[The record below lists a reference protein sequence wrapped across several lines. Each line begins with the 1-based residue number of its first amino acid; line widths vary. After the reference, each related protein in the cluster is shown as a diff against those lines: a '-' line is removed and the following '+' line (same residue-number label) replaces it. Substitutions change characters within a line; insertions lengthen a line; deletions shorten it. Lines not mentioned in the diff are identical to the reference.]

1 MVRDSGDSMK
11 IRIQEGLLYVTV
23 ILTYRNRQIALEHVL
38 LDTGSVSTIFSV
50 DKVLEIGL
58 LKFLF
63 VSFDQTF
70 LFKRKV
76 WLRLEPEDVVRRIR
90 GIGGTE
96 FVFTKQVD
104 RLSLGELQVND
115 FEIEVG
121 AMEYGLEL
129 DGIVG
134 LDFLLEVGA
143 NIDLARLEV
152 YKSIHDCK

>member
-11 IRIQEGLLYVTV
+11 MRIQEGLLYVTV
-23 ILTYRNRQIALEHVL
+23 TLIYRDGQIALERVL
-38 LDTGSVSTIFSV
+38 LDTGSVSTVFSV
-50 DKVLEIGL
+50 DKVLEVG
-58 LKFLF
+58 
-63 VSFDQTF
+63 
-70 LFKRKV
+70 
-76 WLRLEPEDVVRRIR
+76 LRLEPDDVVRRIR

-96 FVFTKQVD
+96 FVFTKRID
-104 RLSLGELQVND
+104 RLSLGELQVSD

-143 NIDLARLEV
+143 SIDLARLEV
-152 YKSIHDCK
+152 YKSIFMQCLRHCTPN